1 VVVVTGEK
9 KRQKTA
15 EAIERGARL
24 CALRELFGLTQD
36 QVAERG
42 GFKDRTQVTLAET
55 GWNASSTRG
64 SQEKLARAFQLWPET
79 IADLL
84 DGQISPS
91 QAHARAGESLLERP
105 ATPVTR
111 SARLRDRPEWSTVLP
126 QAQVTM
132 TTIHGAVPAASWETL
147 GEVLDS
153 APFPRPLTVGFLVN
167 LAQALRAP

>member
-1 VVVVTGEK
+1 MTGEK

-42 GFKDRTQVTLAET
+42 RFKYRTDVPRVEG
-55 GWNASSTRG
+55 GWNAGTSRSTHEAFG
-64 SQEKLARAFQLWPET
+64 RAFDVWPET

-84 DGQISPS
+84 DGHISPG
-91 QAHARAGESLLERP
+91 QAHARAGESLIERP
-105 ATPVTR
+105 VAITR
-111 SARLRDRPEWSTVLP
+111 SPRLRDRPEWSAVLP
-126 QAQVTM
+126 LAQATM
-132 TTIHGAVPAASWETL
+132 AAIHGAVPPSLWETL